1 MKFVAVDWGS
11 TTLRA
16 WLISEAGEILAQHS
30 SDQGVFNLEADAFE
44 NTLLNACGKWLSDAP
59 DTPIIMAGMIGSRS
73 GWQETAYQTCP
84 VKAETLGVNLLALA
98 NTSKL
103 NLFVIP
109 GIKTDSPS
117 GSADVMRGE
126 EVQIIGALAAL
137 QVSSDSSALICLP
150 GTHSKW
156 AQTRQQEITNFST
169 FFTGEIYSLLGEFS
183 SIGAIMNGDEFDEA
197 SFREG
202 LAYSRQAGGFL
213 HHIFSVRARL
223 LADTWSDGSL
233 SAYLSG
239 IAIGHEFQG
248 AKTLY
253 PNESTLYLIGNS
265 HLQALY
271 QIAASEFSFKA
282 NSLDAADAIIQGVM
296 HIAQPY
302 LKTQALNI
310 QALNQ
315 VISNKP

>member
-11 TTLRA
+11 TALRA
-16 WLISEAGEILAQHS
+16 WLIGEAGEILAQHS
-30 SDQGVFNLEADAFE
+30 SDQGVFSLEAKDFE
-44 NTLLNACGKWLSDAP
+44 STLLTVCGEWLGDAP

-73 GWQETAYQTCP
+73 GWQETAYQQCP
-84 VKAETLGVNLLALA
+84 VKAETLGENLLALT

-109 GIKTDSPS
+109 GIKTNSPS

-137 QVSSDSSALICLP
+137 HASPDSNALICLP

-156 AQTRQQEITNFST
+156 AQTHQQEITNFST
-169 FFTGEIYSLLGEFS
+169 FFTGEMYSLLGEFS
-183 SIGAIMNGDEFDEA
+183 SIGAIMNGDEFDET

-213 HHIFSVRARL
+213 HHIFSARARL
-223 LADTWSDGSL
+223 LTDTWSGGSL

-253 PNESTLYLIGNS
+253 PKQSTLYLIGNS
-265 HLQALY
+265 HLQSLY
-271 QIAASEFSFKA
+271 QIAASEFGFKA
-282 NSLDAADAIIQGVM
+282 NSLDAADAIIQGIA

-302 LKTQALNI
+302 LKTQALNT
-310 QALNQ
+310 QALNH
-315 VISNKP
+315 VIPNKQ